1 MLGFNDNI
9 YFTKKIEHTSNM
21 NNNIT
26 RHSHTNCV
34 HNVIKRMNKH
44 IKHIT
49 NYGMGIN
56 LYNKKPRNKQMI
68 IVTSTMVS

>member
-1 MLGFNDNI
+1 
-9 YFTKKIEHTSNM
+9 M

-68 IVTSTMVS
+68 SVTSTMVSLILEKRNHKQLTTNRSNE